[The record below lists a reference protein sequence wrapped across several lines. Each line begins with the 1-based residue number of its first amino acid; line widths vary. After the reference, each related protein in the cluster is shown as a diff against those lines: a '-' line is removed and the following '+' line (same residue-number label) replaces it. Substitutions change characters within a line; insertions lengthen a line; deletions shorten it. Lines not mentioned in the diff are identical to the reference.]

1 MFITNFLCQNVIWVH
16 TAELYSTEHRTFA
29 HAICVSFSKVGAIF
43 APFVIVSDI
52 PLSAVGIILAVVNL
66 VGAVAVFQLPET
78 TGKFILILFILVA

>member
-1 MFITNFLCQNVIWVH
+1 VIWVH

-52 PLSAVGIILAVVNL
+52 PLSVVGIILAVVNL
-66 VGAVAVFQLPET
+66 IGALAVFQLPET
-78 TGKFILILFILVA
+78 TGKIPLFFVVLTYI

>member
-1 MFITNFLCQNVIWVH
+1 VIWVH

-78 TGKFILILFILVA
+78 TGTLFLFFLVV